1 MKKLEELPA
10 TYEQNFTKLTKGV
23 NESIREWI
31 IQRITPH
38 VKILEVGCGPGTL
51 AYELAKKGCKVIA
64 LDQSVK
70 MIESARTT
78 YGSLP
83 DLEISFFK
91 GNALDLTPIPVS
103 KGEESPSDQGSYDSI
118 VSTFMLSELRPLEQ
132 QIFLRTAWTKLA
144 PGGTM
149 YLAAEFVPTGFS
161 KIGFSIKRWWYRLKM
176 RRRRLITN
184 PLRWFMQYLEPIG
197 FALLEDQSWIGGSIR
212 VMKLQKTSLPNQKL
226 PGYYTPSSREY
237 TGIRGFLGRMRCVL
251 TGQVDHVSVE
261 PGIYPLGNPT
271 PTTDSPI
278 LVSCNYLLTYI
289 ILRKKWEHLNAWLLC
304 VDSRG
309 INVWCAARGP
319 DFGNSQILE
328 AIRAT
333 NIGEVPSNHKMILPQ
348 LAAGGV
354 ELPKL
359 TRPSQKFPFEISYGP
374 VWAKDVP
381 KYIET
386 YPKHKPA
393 SMNSANFDL
402 FHRLRAGVTH
412 AMFLYRKIFF
422 LPLVVAGFLML
433 IFGLDAKLWVL
444 RDYILSILVIN
455 LGIAMLFPLSNFSRK
470 FILKGFF
477 FGALSGLLFA
487 LGVYLIYADI
497 WYSGS
502 IVVLYFWTAY
512 FSTMSFS
519 GYTFATSPREIA
531 NEYKR
536 FSLLNRIFLASGTI
550 IYVIGIIFI

>member
-10 TYEQNFTKLTKGV
+10 TYEKNFTKLTKGV

-31 IQRITPH
+31 IQRITPQ

-51 AYELAKKGCKVIA
+51 AYELAKKGCKVVA
-64 LDQSVK
+64 LDQSKK

-83 DLEISFFK
+83 DLEISFFN
-91 GNALDLTPIPVS
+91 GNALDLTPIPVF
-103 KGEESPSDQGSYDSI
+103 KGEEIPSGQGSYDSI

-132 QIFLRTAWTKLA
+132 QVFLRAAWKKLA

-149 YLAAEFVPTGFS
+149 YLAAEFVPNGIS
-161 KIGFSIKRWWYRLKM
+161 IIGFLIKRWWYRLKM
-176 RRRRLITN
+176 RRRRLVTN

-197 FALLEDQSWIGGSIR
+197 FDLLEEQAWMGGSIR
-212 VMKLQKTSLPNQKL
+212 VMKLQKTSLPKQKL
-226 PGYYTPSSREY
+226 PGYYRPSSREY
-237 TGIRGFLGRMRCVL
+237 KGIRGFLGRMRCVL

-261 PGIYPLGNPT
+261 PGIYSLGN

-289 ILRKKWEHLNAWLLC
+289 ILRKKWEHLDAWLLC

-319 DFGNSQILE
+319 DFGNKQILE

-333 NIGEVPSNHKMILPQ
+333 NISELHSNHKMVLPQ

-359 TRPSQKFPFEISYGP
+359 TRPSQNFPFEISYGP
-374 VWAKDVP
+374 VWAKDAP
-381 KYIET
+381 KYLET

-402 FHRLRAGVTH
+402 FHRIRAGITH
-412 AMFLYRKIFF
+412 SMFLYRKIFF
-422 LPLVVAGFLML
+422 LPLVIAGILML
-433 IFGLDAKLWVL
+433 ILGLDAKLWVL
-444 RDYILSILVIN
+444 RDYILCILVIN
-455 LGIAMLFPLSNFSRK
+455 LGTALLFPLSNFSRS
-470 FILKGFF
+470 FIFKGLF
-477 FGALSGLLFA
+477 FGMISGLILGGGSYLF
-487 LGVYLIYADI
+487 YENW

-502 IVVLYFWTAY
+502 ILILYFWTAY

-519 GYTFATSPREIA
+519 GYTFATSPGEIA
-531 NEYKR
+531 SEYKQ
-536 FSLLNRIFLASGTI
+536 FSLLNRILLVSGTI
-550 IYVIGIIFI
+550 IFLIGLFFI

>member
-10 TYEQNFTKLTKGV
+10 TYEKNFTKLTKGV

-31 IQRITPH
+31 VQRIAPS
-38 VKILEVGCGPGTL
+38 KILEVGCGPGTL
-51 AYELAKKGCKVIA
+51 AYELAKKGCKVVA
-64 LDQSVK
+64 LDQSSK
-70 MIESARTT
+70 MIESARAS

-91 GNALDLTPIPVS
+91 GKALDLTPIPES
-103 KGEESPSDQGSYDSI
+103 KEKEFTSDHGSYDSI
-118 VSTFMLSELRPLEQ
+118 ISTFMLSELRPLEQ
-132 QIFLRTAWTKLA
+132 QIFLRTAWTKLT

-149 YLAAEFVPTGFS
+149 YLAAEFVPTGIS

-176 RRRRLITN
+176 RRRRLVTN

-197 FALLEDQSWIGGSIR
+197 FVLIEDQSWIGGSIR
-212 VMKLQKTSLPNQKL
+212 VMKLQKTFLPNQEL
-226 PGYYTPSSREY
+226 PGYYTPLSRKY
-237 TGIRGFLGRMRCVL
+237 KGIHGFLGRMRCVL

-271 PTTDSPI
+271 SDSPI

-289 ILRKKWEHLNAWLLC
+289 ILRKKWEHMNTWLLC

-319 DFGNSQILE
+319 DFGNMQILE

-333 NIGEVPSNHKMILPQ
+333 NITKLPSNRKMILPQ

-359 TRPSQKFPFEISYGP
+359 TRPSQKFPFEVSYGP

-381 KYIET
+381 KYLES
-386 YPKHKPA
+386 YPKHKPVL
-393 SMNSANFDL
+393 MNDAKFDL
-402 FHRLRAGVTH
+402 IHRMRAGVTH
-412 AMFLYRKIFF
+412 SMFLYRKIFF
-422 LPLVVAGFLML
+422 LRLVIAGVFML
-433 IFGLDAKLWVL
+433 LFGLDAKLWVL
-444 RDYILSILVIN
+444 RDYILGILVIN
-455 LGIAMLFPLSNFSRK
+455 MGIALLFPISNFSRS
-470 FILKGFF
+470 FIYKGLF
-477 FGALSGLLFA
+477 FGMISGLI
-487 LGVYLIYADI
+487 LGGGSYLLYENW
-497 WYSGS
+497 WYTGS
-502 IVVLYFWTAY
+502 ILILYFWSAF

-519 GYTFATSPREIA
+519 GYTFATSPGEIA

-536 FSLLNRIFLASGTI
+536 FSLLNRIFLVSGTVI
-550 IYVIGIIFI
+550 CIIGIIFI